1 MSSLRT
7 RITVPIAIALAVVLT
22 PALAGCSGGMPGP
35 LQGIINEATGGNV
48 DLGGEG
54 LPGDFPESEVPLYD
68 GDIAFGAGIG
78 SGTDKV
84 FNVTVK
90 VQDAGAVDQISS
102 QLEGAGFEAAAE
114 ASLSSDQGGT
124 LIYNSDSWGVL
135 VVVAADGD
143 GAWTANYT
151 VTPLSSTE

>member
-1 MSSLRT
+1 MGSLGAK
-7 RITVPIAIALAVVLT
+7 ITLPIAIALAVVLT
-22 PALAGCSGGMPGP
+22 PALAGCAGGIPGP
-35 LQGIINEATGGNV
+35 VQGIIKEATGGNV

-54 LPGDFPESEVPLYD
+54 LPQEFPAAEVPLYE
-68 GDIAFGAGIG
+68 GDIVFGAGLG
-78 SGTDKV
+78 SGSEKV
-84 FNVTVK
+84 FNVTVS

-102 QLEGAGFEAAAE
+102 QLAAAGFEATAE

-124 LIYNSDSWGVL
+124 LIYTSEAWGVL

-151 VTPLSSTE
+151 VTPVSSSK